1 MSKIYLEIF
10 DQQRRETFQKLKT
23 FGSKSYLAGGTAL
36 ALQIGHRR
44 SFDFDLFTPKPIG
57 NSLRKQVRNIFGDVQ
72 YSHNTADQVIFETV
86 ENISV
91 TFLHYWFS
99 LLYGKI
105 DTNSIPL
112 ASISDIVADKAHTIG
127 RRAIW
132 RDYVDVFYVLKQNLM
147 NIEDIISDAQN
158 KFKGEFV
165 AEQFL
170 EQLVYYDDIELV
182 DIDWLKEEYDTKEI
196 KSFLQEKV
204 RAYVKTI
211 G

>member
-1 MSKIYLEIF
+1 
-10 DQQRRETFQKLKT
+10 
-23 FGSKSYLAGGTAL
+23 
-36 ALQIGHRR
+36 
-44 SFDFDLFTPKPIG
+44 
-57 NSLRKQVRNIFGDVQ
+57 VRNIFGDVQ

>member
-1 MSKIYLEIF
+1 MSKIHLDIF
-10 DQQRRETFQKLKT
+10 DQQRKETFQKLEP
-23 FGSKSYLAGGTAL
+23 FGSSCYLSGGTAL

-44 SFDFDLFTPKPIG
+44 SFDFDLLPIG
-57 NSLRKQVRNIFGDVQ
+57 NSLLKQVRSIFDTVQ
-72 YSHNTADQVIFETV
+72 YSLNTADQITFNTK

-91 TFLHYWFS
+91 TFLYYWFP
-99 LLYGKI
+99 LLHKKVN
-105 DTNSIPL
+105 TSSIPL
-112 ASISDIVADKAHTIG
+112 ASVADIMADKAHTIG

-132 RDYVDVFYVLKQNLM
+132 RDYVDVFYVLKHNLM
-147 NIEDIISDAQN
+147 IIEDIISDAQN

-182 DIDWLKEEYDTKEI
+182 DINWLKEDYSTKEI

-204 RAYVKTI
+204 QDFTKTI
-211 G
+211 R

>member
-1 MSKIYLEIF
+1 M
-10 DQQRRETFQKLKT
+10 
-23 FGSKSYLAGGTAL
+23 
-36 ALQIGHRR
+36 
-44 SFDFDLFTPKPIG
+44 
-57 NSLRKQVRNIFGDVQ
+57 RNIFGDVQ

-99 LLYGKI
+99 LLSGKI

>member
-1 MSKIYLEIF
+1 M
-10 DQQRRETFQKLKT
+10 
-23 FGSKSYLAGGTAL
+23 
-36 ALQIGHRR
+36 
-44 SFDFDLFTPKPIG
+44 
-57 NSLRKQVRNIFGDVQ
+57 RNIFGDVQ

>member
-1 MSKIYLEIF
+1 
-10 DQQRRETFQKLKT
+10 
-23 FGSKSYLAGGTAL
+23 
-36 ALQIGHRR
+36 
-44 SFDFDLFTPKPIG
+44 
-57 NSLRKQVRNIFGDVQ
+57 
-72 YSHNTADQVIFETV
+72 
-86 ENISV
+86 
-91 TFLHYWFS
+91 
-99 LLYGKI
+99 
-105 DTNSIPL
+105 
-112 ASISDIVADKAHTIG
+112 
-127 RRAIW
+127 
-132 RDYVDVFYVLKQNLM
+132 M

>member
-1 MSKIYLEIF
+1 MSKIYPEIF
-10 DQQRRETFQKLKT
+10 DQERKETFQKLKT

-36 ALQIGHRR
+36 ALQLGHRR